1 MTTNGYSTLR
11 LKTWLSKAAR
21 QYPNKNSEIS
31 RFVFSL
37 SRSIFDLDRKKEK
50 LEALERQT
58 LAPNFWTDA
67 DTAQVVQKQHGQLQE
82 VIGSWEARWKQL
94 EDTELFLE
102 MVMEDKDADLELEIA
117 HSIEA
122 MEEGL
127 AQAELECMFN
137 GEHDGNNAIIAIH
150 AGAGGTEAQDWVA
163 ILMRMYLRWGELH
176 GFKTDILDYLAG
188 DEAGTKSV
196 TIMFKGR
203 SAYGLLRSELGIH
216 RLVRISPFDASGRRH
231 TSFASVMVLP
241 ELDDSIKVEIDDKDL
256 RIDTY
261 RSSGAGGQHVN
272 KTDSAIRITHLP
284 TGIVV
289 QCQNERSQHSNKD
302 TAMKMLTAQLY
313 ELEKQKNA
321 ERQEGLAGDKKGI
334 SWGSQIRS
342 YVLQPYRLI
351 KDHRTDHETG
361 NVDAVLDGNLDSFIK
376 AYLLWG
382 K

>member
-1 MTTNGYSTLR
+1 
-11 LKTWLSKAAR
+11 
-21 QYPNKNSEIS
+21 
-31 RFVFSL
+31 
-37 SRSIFDLDRKKEK
+37 

-58 LAPNFWTDA
+58 LAPNFWEQTEA
-67 DTAQVVQKQHGQLQE
+67 AQAVQKEHGQLQE
-82 VIGSWEARWKQL
+82 IISSWEGRWKQV
-94 EDTELFLE
+94 EDTELFLD
-102 MVMEDKDADLELEIA
+102 MVMEERDPELELEVA
-117 HSIEA
+117 HTIDSIEDA
-122 MEEGL
+122 L

-137 GEHDGNNAIIAIH
+137 GEHDSSNAIIAIH

-163 ILMRMYLRWGELH
+163 ILMRMYLRWTEIH
-176 GFKTDILDYLAG
+176 GFKSDILDYLAG

-196 TIMFKGR
+196 TLMIKGR
-203 SAYGLLRSELGIH
+203 FAYGYLRSELGIH

-241 ELDDSIKVEIDDKDL
+241 ELDESIKVEIDDKDL

-302 TAMKMLTAQLY
+302 TAMKMLSAQLY

-321 ERQEGLAGDKKGI
+321 QYQEGLAGDKKGI

-351 KDHRTDHETG
+351 KDHRTEHETG
-361 NVDAVLDGNLDSFIK
+361 NVDAVLDGNLDPFIK
-376 AYLLWG
+376 SYLLWG